1 MESMS
6 HGLLRVREAAERDKS
21 IRFTS
26 LMHHITPETLTAS
39 YRALKHDA
47 APGVDGCVWAE
58 YGQKLKE
65 NLESLHTRMH
75 TGSYRARPS
84 LRVYIPKSDG
94 TRRPLGIA
102 SVEDKILQHAVS
114 ETLSAIYETDFY
126 GFSYGFRPERG
137 CHNALDA
144 LYVAIMKKR
153 VNYVL
158 DADIQG
164 FFDSISHT
172 WIRRFLEYRVADR
185 RILRLIDKW
194 LKAGISEDGEW
205 SETEVGT
212 PQGAVISPLLANIF
226 LHYVLD
232 DWVVWWRKKYA
243 YGDVVIVRY
252 ADDFVMG
259 FQYKQEAESFLNALR
274 ERLEYF
280 DMRLHPNK
288 TRLIEFGKYAMA
300 NRRSRG
306 EGKPETFTFLGFT
319 HICSVNW
326 RHKCFKILRQTDKK
340 RMRETLARI
349 RQNLKTHMH
358 HDIDEVGYWLKRMIQ
373 GYYQYFAVPDNT
385 RRLNLFRESVFY
397 IWYKV
402 LLRRSQRR
410 SLTWM
415 KFRHLVERWIP
426 RPTPLHPYPEKRFC
440 AKYA

>member
-1 MESMS
+1 
-6 HGLLRVREAAERDKS
+6 
-21 IRFTS
+21 
-26 LMHHITPETLTAS
+26 
-39 YRALKHDA
+39 
-47 APGVDGCVWAE
+47 
-58 YGQKLKE
+58 
-65 NLESLHTRMH
+65 
-75 TGSYRARPS
+75 
-84 LRVYIPKSDG
+84 
-94 TRRPLGIA
+94 
-102 SVEDKILQHAVS
+102 
-114 ETLSAIYETDFY
+114 
-126 GFSYGFRPERG
+126 
-137 CHNALDA
+137 
-144 LYVAIMKKR
+144 MKKQ

-205 SETEVGT
+205 SRTKVGT

-232 DWVVWWRKKYA
+232 DWVVWWRKKHA
-243 YGDVVIVRY
+243 NGDVVIVRY

-259 FQYKQEAESFLNALR
+259 FQYKQEADLFLQALQ
-274 ERLEYF
+274 ERLEHF
-280 DMRLHPNK
+280 SLRLHPNK
-288 TRLIEFGKYAMA
+288 TRLIEFGKYAA
-300 NRRSRG
+300 AKRRSRG

-326 RHKCFKILRQTDKK
+326 KHKCFKILRQTDRK

-349 RQNLKTHMH
+349 GQNLKTHMH

-385 RRLNLFRESVFY
+385 RRLFLFRESVLH

-410 SLTWM
+410 SLTWA
-415 KFRHLVERWIP
+415 KFRPLVERWVP

-440 AKYA
+440 ARYA